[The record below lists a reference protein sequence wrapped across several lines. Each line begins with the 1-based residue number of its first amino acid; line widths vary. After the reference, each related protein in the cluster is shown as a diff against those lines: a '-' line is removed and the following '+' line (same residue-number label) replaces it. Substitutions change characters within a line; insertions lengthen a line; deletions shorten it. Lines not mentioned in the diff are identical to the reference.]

1 MFDLDKKAQSE
12 VIDELLS
19 FLDKRGKGKLEKMFA
34 DPEEVLGKGKGKI
47 NVSEKTFVIPL
58 GKKKEDEEEDEY
70 KDKEENKESLSD
82 DVAHFEDIYK
92 DNFDNVDEDAPYDEK
107 FQDHKEAY
115 EESEDDKED
124 DDLSRKEKKLLS
136 LLKRM

>member
-34 DPEEVLGKGKGKI
+34 DPEELLGKGKGKI

-58 GKKKEDEEEDEY
+58 DKKKEKDEY
-70 KDKEENKESLSD
+70 KDEEDNKESLSD

-92 DNFDNVDEDAPYDEK
+92 DNFDNVDNDDPYDEK
-107 FQDHKEAY
+107 FQNDKKEY
-115 EESEDDKED
+115 EKEEDEEDDE
-124 DDLSRKEKKLLS
+124 LSLKEKKLLK
-136 LLKRM
+136 LLNKI

>member
-19 FLDKRGKGKLEKMFA
+19 FLNERGKGKLEKMFA
-34 DPEEVLGKGKGKI
+34 SPEDVLGKGKV

-58 GKKKEDEEEDEY
+58 GKKKEDEEDE
-70 KDKEENKESLSD
+70 DKEENKESLSD

-92 DNFDNVDEDAPYDEK
+92 DNFDNVDGDDPYDEK
-107 FQDHKEAY
+107 FQKRKEKY
-115 EESEDDKED
+115 LDEKDEEDEDE
-124 DDLSRKEKKLLS
+124 LSLKEKKLMK
-136 LLKRM
+136 LLNRM